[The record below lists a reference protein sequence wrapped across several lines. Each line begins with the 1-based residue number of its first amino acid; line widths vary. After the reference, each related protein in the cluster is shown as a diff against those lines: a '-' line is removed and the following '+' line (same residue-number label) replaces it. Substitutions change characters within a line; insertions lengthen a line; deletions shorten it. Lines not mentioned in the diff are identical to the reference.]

1 MEILTDSP
9 KGERQV
15 IMVIETR
22 LFHWF
27 NATRASQSLA
37 VATQVSGQACMGL
50 RPRARKETKGGL
62 VAAHF
67 HSLAFHFMQACRFL
81 LPLSFLR
88 QSLESVR
95 WLR

>member
-27 NATRASQSLA
+27 NATRANQSSA

-67 HSLAFHFMQACRFL
+67 HSLAFHFMQACGSCSPFL
-81 LPLSFLR
+81 S
-88 QSLESVR
+88 SSKS
-95 WLR
+95 